1 MAKLRFYYSAMNA
14 GKSTILLQAAFN
26 YQERGMTAL
35 LFTPEID
42 NRSQVGVIASRIG
55 LSANATP
62 FGPTFNF
69 LTHVKEQLQ
78 NNTHQICCVMIDE
91 AHFMTKEHVKQLT
104 QIVDELRLP
113 VLAYGLRSDFLGE
126 PFEASRYLLA
136 WAEEL
141 IEIKTICHCGSKATM
156 NQRIDSHGNA
166 VWEGEQ
172 VEIGGNERYISL
184 CRKHFFKNQAKR
196 PE

>member
-42 NRSQVGVIASRIG
+42 SRTQVGTIASRIG
-55 LSANATP
+55 LSAAATP
-62 FGPTFNF
+62 FNQEFNF
-69 LTHVKEQLQ
+69 FTHTQDYLQ
-78 NNTHQICCVMIDE
+78 KTGQETCCIMVDE
-91 AHFMTKEHVKQLT
+91 AHFMTKQHVKQLT
-104 QIVDELRLP
+104 QIVDDLNLP
-113 VLAYGLRSDFLGE
+113 VLAYGLRSDFMGE
-126 PFEASRYLLA
+126 PFEASQYLLI

-141 IEIKTICHCGSKATM
+141 IEIKTVCHCGSKASM
-156 NQRIDSHGNA
+156 NLRIDCKGNA

-184 CRKHFFKNQAKR
+184 CRKHFFKGQAKR
-196 PE
+196 SG